1 MNQDL
6 FNQDQKEVNFSPSM
20 ILKDLKSILFP
31 MIVLFPILCIWAH
44 SWSSLAVG
52 VIFSIC
58 LLIVSVLDL
67 RYGMIFDKF
76 LVSMLILAVIFSI
89 AGLSVPIRFG
99 IPAAIFGLL
108 LLLIIRTV
116 SNGGIGGGDVKFV
129 FVLGLWLGMRGLLV
143 ALFLA
148 FILGTIFS
156 LVLAMRLRSFKI
168 AIPFGPFLSFG
179 AEFAFLY
186 HKELIE
192 MYKSLFF

>member
-1 MNQDL
+1 
-6 FNQDQKEVNFSPSM
+6 
-20 ILKDLKSILFP
+20 

-108 LLLIIRTV
+108 LLLLIRSV

-156 LVLAMRLRSFKI
+156 LVLAMKFRSFKI